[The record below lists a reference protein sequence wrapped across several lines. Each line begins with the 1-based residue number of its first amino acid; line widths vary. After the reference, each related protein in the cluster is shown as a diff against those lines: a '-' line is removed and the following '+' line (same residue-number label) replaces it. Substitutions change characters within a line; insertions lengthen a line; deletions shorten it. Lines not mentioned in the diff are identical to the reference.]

1 MPIALEHVTHR
12 YSGADDA
19 RPALHDVSLVVPDGE
34 FLGVIGHT
42 GSGKSTLVQLM
53 AGLLQPTEGRVTVD
67 GMDLA
72 ERASRRKLRQRVG
85 IAFQYPEHQLFAD
98 TAAEDVG
105 FGPRA
110 LGVPSHDIERRVTEA
125 LDRVDMDICEYGH
138 RSPFD
143 LSGGQMR
150 RVAIAGVL
158 ATGPSVLILDEPM
171 AGLDPAGRLEIAAL
185 LARLHGQGLTVIMV
199 SHDMDDIA
207 TLAQRILVLRHG
219 GVFAHGTPAEVFSRP
234 AELREI
240 GLGVPHSVRFAA
252 RLAECGVLADPAF
265 FTPDA
270 LAASIADALGGRP
283 RGVVS

>member
-1 MPIALEHVTHR
+1 MPLVLDHVTHR
-12 YSGADDA
+12 YGGADHGH
-19 RPALHDVSLVVPDGE
+19 PALSDVSLVVRNGT

-53 AGLLQPTEGRVTVD
+53 AGLLQPTVGRVTVD

-72 ERASRRKLRQRVG
+72 DRAARRAVRRRVG

-98 TAAEDVG
+98 TVADDVA

-110 LGVPSHDIERRVTEA
+110 LGMPAHDIEGRVAEA
-125 LDRVDMDICEYGH
+125 LKRVDVDFCEHGH

-158 ATGPSVLILDEPM
+158 AAEPSVLILDEPM
-171 AGLDPAGRLEIAAL
+171 AGLDPAGRGEIAEL

-207 TLAQRILVLRHG
+207 ALSEEILVLRHG
-219 GVFAHGTPAEVFSRP
+219 DVFAHGTPAEVFSHP

-240 GLGVPHSVRFAA
+240 GLGVPHSVRFAT
-252 RLAECGVLADPAF
+252 RLAACGVIADPALF
-265 FTPDA
+265 APDD
-270 LAASIADALGGRP
+270 LAASIATALGGTSQ
-283 RGVVS
+283 GEVM